1 MSSGNTTNQE
11 RIARALNRST
21 GCGYQRALQR
31 VRAAAAAGQLP
42 AKLDQAGHDQAVRML
57 VEDHTRPARAAV
69 PGEKVA
75 GARPEHQVP
84 PDDLLNAPS
93 VDLMM
98 EAHRAMERLRGLRAK
113 ERTVAAMRAQRD
125 QRLNPYLMPQV
136 LDGLLERGGEGK
148 TVTESSDLARLLAEQ
163 RRAERELVV
172 DVDPPASSLG
182 WLRQAAALLPEPGY
196 ELVFVDVDSLPSRAP
211 KLTPQE
217 KDELLRQLACD
228 DPQ

>member
-21 GCGYQRALQR
+21 GCGYQKALQR
-31 VRAAAAAGQLP
+31 VRAAAAAGRLP
-42 AKLDQAGHDQAVRML
+42 AKLDQAGRDQAVRML
-57 VEDHTRPARAAV
+57 AEDHAQPARAAV
-69 PGEKVA
+69 PGEKAA
-75 GARPEHQVP
+75 GARPEHQVG
-84 PDDLLNAPS
+84 DLLNVPPA
-93 VDLMM
+93 DLM
-98 EAHRAMERLRGLRAK
+98 EAHRAMERLRGLRDK

-136 LDGLLERGGEGK
+136 LEGLLERGGVGK
-148 TVTESSDLARLLAEQ
+148 TVTEFSELTGLLAEQ
-163 RRAERELVV
+163 QGVGRDPVV
-172 DVDPPASSLG
+172 DVDPPASSLD

-196 ELVFVDVDSLPSRAP
+196 EPVFVDVDTLPSRAP

-217 KDELLRQLACD
+217 KDELLRRLASD